1 MYFMGGNIFEEP
13 WHLPHSPP
21 NHISS
26 FENVDQKV
34 HDKKPEISLHEEK

>member
-1 MYFMGGNIFEEP
+1 MGGITFEEP

-21 NHISS
+21 NEISS

-34 HDKKPEISLHEEK
+34 DDKKLEISLHKDK